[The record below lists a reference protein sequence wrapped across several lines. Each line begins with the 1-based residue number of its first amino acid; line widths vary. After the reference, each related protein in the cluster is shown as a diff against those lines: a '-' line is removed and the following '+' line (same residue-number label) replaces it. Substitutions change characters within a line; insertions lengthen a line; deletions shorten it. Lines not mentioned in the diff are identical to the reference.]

1 MLATRW
7 QEVNK
12 MLQNVSIDGILG
24 IAFGV
29 SAAFTLG
36 IFSGEAFGV
45 SLGQTYSI
53 AGMSITLASIVSV
66 LALAGAWVLNDPDLD
81 TLSTETQVLA
91 IGAVGIVV
99 VGAFAPDLLDPVL
112 FGTSA
117 PLALTVWTAESSGYW
132 ALATSN

>member
-1 MLATRW
+1 
-7 QEVNK
+7 
-12 MLQNVSIDGILG
+12 MLQNISLDGILG

-45 SLGQTYSI
+45 SLGETYSI
-53 AGMSITLASIVSV
+53 AGVSITLASIVSV
-66 LALAGAWVLNDPDLD
+66 LALLGVWVLNDPSIDS
-81 TLSTETQVLA
+81 LSTETQVLA
-91 IGAVGIVV
+91 VAALGIVGLGAVSPSV
-99 VGAFAPDLLDPVL
+99 LDPVT

-117 PLALTVWTAESSGYW
+117 PLALAVWTAESSGYW